1 LKKLLSVFF
10 LVCAAVLFL
19 AGQPIT
25 VEAKEADTIKEGV
38 YAGDISLSGMTK
50 EEAFAEINAYVD
62 SLKECLI
69 TLKGVEQQAVTVK
82 AEELGIYWSNPEI
95 IDEALVIGTKGN
107 VIERYKMLKDLEYE
121 NKIYEIAIDFNVEN
135 INNVL
140 VEKCTVYDRP
150 AQDFGLKRENG
161 EFVITEGAT
170 GYRLDVELSIDTVYN
185 YLVTEWQRDN
195 CNIMLNVEV
204 SEPRGSAE
212 LLAKVGDIMGVYTT
226 SFSTSNS
233 SRSANVT
240 NGCHLINGTLLY
252 PGDEFSM
259 MDTVTPFTQANGYY
273 LAGSYLSGKVVDS
286 IGGGICQVSTTL
298 YNAILLAEL
307 EVTERYNHSM
317 IVTYVKP
324 SADAAI
330 AESAG
335 KDFKFVNTTDYPIYI
350 EGVTTPDKNITFTI
364 YGVETRPANRV
375 VRYETVILSTTAPG
389 PEVINMDAA
398 QPIGFVDVQS
408 AYTGYKAQLWK
419 IVTVDGVETERTQ
432 INSSN
437 YKMVPR
443 TATVGVATA
452 DPNAYNEII
461 AAIGTGSIDH
471 VRNVAAYWQAL
482 APQVP
487 VVAPVAPAEPEPVT
501 PEVPVTPEQPVV
513 QPEQSVT
520 EPPVETPPAD
530 TEITP

>member
-1 LKKLLSVFF
+1 MKKLLSVG
-10 LVCAAVLFL
+10 FL
-19 AGQPIT
+19 AWAAALLVVLQPLT

-38 YAGDISLSGMTK
+38 YAGDISLSGLTA
-50 EEAFAEINAYVD
+50 EEATAEINAYVD

-69 TLKGVEQQAVTVK
+69 TLKGVEEQAVTVT

-95 IDEALVIGTKGN
+95 VEDALALGTKGN
-107 VIERYKMLKDLEYE
+107 VIRRYKMLKDLEYE
-121 NKIYEIAIDFNVEN
+121 NKVYDINIDFSVQS

-150 AQDFGLKRENG
+150 AVDFDLKRENG
-161 EFVITEGAT
+161 EFVITEGTT
-170 GYRLDVELSIDTVYN
+170 GYLLDVELSIDTIYN
-185 YLVTEWQRDN
+185 YLIDEWQRDN
-195 CNIMLNVEV
+195 CSIALNVEV

-212 LLAKVGDIMGVYTT
+212 LLAKVGDVMGTFTT
-226 SFSTSNS
+226 SFATSNT

-240 NGCHLINGTLLY
+240 NGAQLINGTLLY

-259 MDTVTPFTQANGYY
+259 MDSVTPFTEANGYY

-317 IVTYVKP
+317 IVNYVEP

-350 EGVTTPDKNITFTI
+350 EGITTPEKNITFNI
-364 YGVETRPANRV
+364 YGVETRPANRS
-375 VRYETVILSTTAPG
+375 VRYESVILETTEPG

-398 QPIGFVDVQS
+398 QPLGFVDVQS
-408 AYTGYKAQLWK
+408 AYTGYKSQLWK
-419 IVTVDGVETERTQ
+419 VVTVDGVETERVQ

-443 TATVGVATA
+443 TATVGVVTA
-452 DPNAYNEII
+452 DPTAYNEII
-461 AAIGTGSIDH
+461 AAIGTGSIQH
-471 VRNVAAYWQAL
+471 VQNVAAYWAAL
-482 APQVP
+482 APQP
-487 VVAPVAPAEPEPVT
+487 VVEPTSGEPAPVDTAPIENPPAETVT
-501 PEVPVTPEQPVV
+501 P
-513 QPEQSVT
+513 
-520 EPPVETPPAD
+520 
-530 TEITP
+530 